1 MESERERKEKEKKKK
16 KRKKKKTLKM
26 VKSASEWKLTWE
38 VQGLYFVSKINQ

>member
-1 MESERERKEKEKKKK
+1 MKKKK
-16 KRKKKKTLKM
+16 WKARGRGKRRKKKKKTLKM

>member
-1 MESERERKEKEKKKK
+1 MKKKNG
-16 KRKKKKTLKM
+16 KREGEEMEGKKKKKTLKM